1 LRLLSLFSPPLSFF
15 LSPFYVFVGCVSF
28 LSLSVFQCMWCFLFW
43 AGRRSS
49 GLHARN
55 CFWGFPPF
63 FSCTFIP
70 QKFIYYSK
78 YSLCMC
84 VCVFLFNC
92 GVSVPFHQISRVT
105 ESGLGEVPHGLRTL
119 VRTMLAVEPSVRP
132 DAMEISKVQ
141 TPNTSSIKCLS
152 AMFLNKA
159 HLL

>member
-1 LRLLSLFSPPLSFF
+1 
-15 LSPFYVFVGCVSF
+15 
-28 LSLSVFQCMWCFLFW
+28 M
-43 AGRRSS
+43 
-49 GLHARN
+49 H
-55 CFWGFPPF
+55 
-63 FSCTFIP
+63 
-70 QKFIYYSK
+70 
-78 YSLCMC
+78 